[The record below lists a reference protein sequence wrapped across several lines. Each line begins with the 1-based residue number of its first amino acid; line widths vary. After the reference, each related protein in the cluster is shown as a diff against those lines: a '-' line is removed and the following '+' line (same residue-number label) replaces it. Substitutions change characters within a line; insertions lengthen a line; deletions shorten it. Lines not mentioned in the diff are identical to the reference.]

1 MNIIIDDKVR
11 NYLRSLGKRAIT
23 IYTEIVGS
31 CWSPRPE
38 IFVRTREPEATEDY
52 DLYNIDNIKVY
63 MFKGANTREEVI
75 IKMSDQVSDL
85 PDKEIAV
92 EGIALSK

>member
-1 MNIIIDDKVR
+1 
-11 NYLRSLGKRAIT
+11 
-23 IYTEIVGS
+23 
-31 CWSPRPE
+31 
-38 IFVRTREPEATEDY
+38 
-52 DLYNIDNIKVY
+52 

-92 EGIALSK
+92 EGIDLSK